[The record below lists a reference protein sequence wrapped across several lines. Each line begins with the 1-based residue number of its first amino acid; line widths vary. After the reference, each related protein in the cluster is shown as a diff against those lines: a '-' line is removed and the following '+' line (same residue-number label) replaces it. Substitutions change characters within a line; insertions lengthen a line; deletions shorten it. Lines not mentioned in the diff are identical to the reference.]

1 MHRVQFDREGPVL
14 RVRLVAP
21 ARRNALTA
29 DCFRALAEAFE
40 EAGPDDALRVIAISA
55 EGSHFCAGADLEA
68 SNAPR
73 AERPRTGHMVRGLA
87 HGAHRAIRAMHEC
100 PVPIVAGV
108 RGAAAGFGLGLALG
122 ADFVVASRTARF
134 IAPFVDR
141 GLTPDSA
148 STWVLPR
155 LVGLARARRVVM
167 LGEAIEG
174 EQAAEWGMI
183 HEVVED
189 HELDACT
196 DALVDRLSQAA
207 SLSVG
212 LSKSLL
218 HRGLDANLSAALDNE
233 SYAEELAIRSSDFK
247 EGLRAFREK
256 RKPRFEG
263 R

>member
-1 MHRVQFDREGPVL
+1 MSRVEFDRTGAVL
-14 RVRLVAP
+14 RIRLTAP
-21 ARRNALTA
+21 KRRNALTA
-29 DCFRALAEAFE
+29 DCFRTLAEAFE
-40 EAGPDDALRVIAISA
+40 DAAEDDGLRVIAIGA
-55 EGSHFCAGADLEA
+55 EGAHFCAGADLEA

-87 HGAHRAIRAMHEC
+87 RGAHRAIRAMHEC
-100 PVPIVAGV
+100 PVAIVASV

-148 STWVLPR
+148 STWILPR

-167 LGEAIEG
+167 LGEPIAG
-174 EQAAEWGMI
+174 EQAADWGMI
-183 HEVVED
+183 HEVVDDEA
-189 HELDACT
+189 LDERSA
-196 DALVDRLSQAA
+196 ALVDRLSEAA

-212 LSKSLL
+212 WSKSLL
-218 HRGLDANLSAALDNE
+218 HRGLDANLAAALENE

-256 RKPRFEG
+256 RPPRFQG